1 MESIILGAGSGT
13 RLGKQRPKPLTV
25 LSSGEMIMERQVAAL
40 MSLSTVDDVV
50 VVVGYRRELIMEA
63 FPRLTYVFNH
73 LFDRTNTAKSLLQ
86 GLRQTG
92 DEDVIWLNGDVVFDP
107 DVVERV
113 YRFDGSCMAVNTSSV
128 GEEEV
133 KYNVQS
139 DGSIREVSKTVDDPL
154 GESVGVNKIA
164 AADVPLL
171 LEALEQCGADDYF
184 ERGIELAIARGLR
197 THPVDI
203 TDLFCVEV
211 DFGEDLERA
220 NKWLS
225 EAARKA

>member
-13 RLGKQRPKPLTV
+13 RLGTHRPKPLTV

-40 MSLSTVDDVV
+40 MSLSTVDDVT
-50 VVVGYRRELIMEA
+50 VVVGYKKELIMEA
-63 FPRLTYVFNH
+63 FPRLTHVFNQ

-92 DEDVIWLNGDVVFDP
+92 NEDVVWLNGDVVFDP
-107 DVVERV
+107 EVIERV
-113 YRFDGSCMAVNTSSV
+113 YHFDGSCMAVNTSSV

-133 KYNVQS
+133 KYDVNV
-139 DGSIREVSKTVDDPL
+139 DGTIREVSKSVEDPR

-164 AADVPLL
+164 AQDVPLL

-197 THPVDI
+197 IHPVDI

-211 DFGEDLERA
+211 DFGEDLDRA

>member
-25 LSSGEMIMERQVAAL
+25 LSSGETIMERQVAAL
-40 MSLSTVDDVV
+40 MSFSTIDDVI
-50 VVVGYRRELIMEA
+50 VVVGYKKELIMEE
-63 FPRLTYVFNH
+63 FSRLTYVFND

-92 DEDVIWLNGDVVFDP
+92 NEDVIWLNGDVVFDP
-107 DVVERV
+107 DVIERV
-113 YRFDGSCMAVNTSSV
+113 CRFDGSCMAVNTSSV
-128 GEEEV
+128 GDEEV
-133 KYNVQS
+133 KYDVNV
-139 DGSIREVSKTVDDPL
+139 DGTIREVSKSVEDPR

-164 AADVPLL
+164 TQDVPLL

-197 THPVDI
+197 IHPVDI
-203 TDLFCVEV
+203 TDLFCV
-211 DFGEDLERA
+211 
-220 NKWLS
+220 
-225 EAARKA
+225 